1 MTMPDKINDIVKN
14 MALRYGHI
22 VRQINE
28 SYVFAHILPNI
39 RAFLFN
45 SRFSRYVRDLWETM
59 VEAAI
64 LLGVVYVL
72 CAVMLHVAS
81 MMWHLYQETIVGHK
95 FLVTFHEKAAA
106 INAVMDLN
114 FWLFA
119 GEIALSAFIIC
130 IGVSAVCRFL
140 HISRYLYLSQ
150 GFFSKLIFWGL
161 PLSAVVA
168 YQIFGSHGF
177 QNPETVFIISAVPTF
192 CLFMSC
198 FNYTEKLLPE
208 LGEVLSAIS
217 GLTKQS
223 AVYIKRKMDEYQ

>member
-45 SRFSRYVRDLWETM
+45 SRFRRYAQDLWETTF
-59 VEAAI
+59 EAAI

-81 MMWHLYQETIVGHK
+81 MMWYLYQETIVGQR

-106 INAVMDLN
+106 LNAVMDLN

-119 GEIALSAFIIC
+119 RDLALTAFIIC
-130 IGVSAVCRFL
+130 IGISAVCRFL

-168 YQIFGSHGF
+168 YQISGSYGF
-177 QNPETVFIISAVPTF
+177 QNPETVFIISAVPTL